1 MKRSSFT
8 TGGWWFYILLA
19 AIVLVMY
26 ASSVRFGLIWDD
38 PVYYQRGQ
46 AQTSLWQILTSLQP
60 PTYQF
65 YRPAAVLYMRLIVS
79 PDGMVNAP
87 LAHALQMAM
96 HLIAALTAAPVLRAL
111 GFGLGH
117 ARLSA
122 LCFAIFPLS
131 YQAVAWQQNQ
141 QPLMFLWILLA
152 ALAAAPYLKR
162 KSVAFLA
169 LSLIAYALALLS
181 QEGSLLFV
189 FVFFWLALGDGP
201 VNLRRLMGW
210 PLLHLGLAV
219 TYILIWLSMPRQ
231 SNVTGQGFQPM
242 ALAYLL
248 QGIGFPVAHALAGWM
263 ADWPLPGGMALF
275 AAVGLALALGVWK
288 WTSARA
294 SALCCTWIAVGL
306 APIWAGLSWDYVQLG
321 PRLLYPASLGIAGLW
336 GGWAAWAFSVNQSRW
351 RRGLGALTLV
361 AVLVVSFQQWRQFQR
376 LYQVGTGHLARAV
389 ELLSSTSEARLLFVN
404 FPDRIELRL
413 RPYPMGYW
421 GIVLSPIVQNLSDY
435 ARAETGR
442 SGVDRSASSF
452 QVGADERGAWPYRV
466 DMRGEDKGPGVLFQ
480 AALESDAVYL
490 TRYRPDGTLDLQAVG
505 SVRPARS
512 TNTLAVLGDVAQL
525 AEASADVSA
534 SRVLTLKLT
543 WRCLGTLRENDT
555 LFVHFWKD
563 GAFMGDAD
571 GDSLGGLIPLT
582 AWRPGTEI
590 LDVRQVDVSAWGPGR
605 YQVRAGVY
613 NRVDGKRYPARSSDG
628 SQFPD
633 DQVLVYAFTYP

>member
-8 TGGWWFYILLA
+8 TGGWWFYLLLA
-19 AIVLVMY
+19 AMVLVMY
-26 ASSVRFGLIWDD
+26 APSLRFGLIWDD
-38 PVYYQRGQ
+38 PRWYQQGAGQ
-46 AQTSLWQILTSLQP
+46 SPWHIFTALSS
-60 PTYQF
+60 YQF
-65 YRPAAVLYMRLIVS
+65 YRPLAILLNRQLVFPNGV
-79 PDGMVNAP
+79 VNAP
-87 LAHALQMAM
+87 LAHAIQIGA
-96 HLIAALTAAPVLRAL
+96 HLVAVLACVPVLRAFEFEL
-111 GFGLGH
+111 WH
-117 ARLSA
+117 ARLTA
-122 LCFAIFPLS
+122 LLFAVSPLAF
-131 YQAVAWQQNQ
+131 QAVAWQAPL
-141 QPLMFLWILLA
+141 QPLTMMWLLLA
-152 ALAAAPYLKR
+152 ALTADRFVRGRCPIWLILSLLTYAAA
-162 KSVAFLA
+162 
-169 LSLIAYALALLS
+169 LLF
-181 QEGSLLFV
+181 QESAVPFV
-189 FVFFWLALGDGP
+189 FVFFWLALRHRPFSSQQGWW
-201 VNLRRLMGW
+201 W
-210 PLLHLGLAV
+210 PLLHLGLAAA
-219 TYILIWLSMPRQ
+219 YIFVWLNVPRRG
-231 SNVTGQGFQPM
+231 NVTGQGFQPIV
-242 ALAYLL
+242 LAYLL
-248 QGIGFPVAHALAGWM
+248 QGIVWPVSHWITGWVVE
-263 ADWPLPGGMALF
+263 WPLVGLIGIWVVAGLFLILGVGKGGAVRTAMWNTAWI
-275 AAVGLALALGVWK
+275 AAGLLPVWVGLAWV
-288 WTSARA
+288 
-294 SALCCTWIAVGL
+294 
-306 APIWAGLSWDYVQLG
+306 YVETG
-321 PRLLYPASLGIAGLW
+321 TRLLYPASLGIAGLW
-336 GGWAAWAFSVNQSRW
+336 GGWAAWALSADQARW

-361 AVLVVSFQQWRQFQR
+361 AVLLVSFQQWRQFQR

-389 ELLSSTSEARLLFVN
+389 KLLSAAPDSRLLFVN
-404 FPDRIELRL
+404 FPDRIELRP

-442 SGVDRSASSF
+442 SGADRSASSF

-633 DQVLVYAFTYP
+633 HEVLVYAFTYP